1 MEPVTIEMI
10 REARERIAPY
20 IRKTPLLPFE
30 YLSGLC
36 DKEVLLK
43 CESLQRTG
51 SFKLRGAA
59 NCILANLSQAKKC
72 GVIAASAGNHAQAVA
87 AICKFLGIKSTIV
100 MPTMTPFIKIQ
111 NTRNWGANIELVGA
125 FVDEST
131 DYAVKM
137 ASEKG
142 LLFIHPFRD
151 PSIIAGQGTVGLEL
165 LEDPAFE
172 DVEAVVISV
181 GGGGWSTGVA
191 IALKALRPQIKVY
204 GVAPRGVSGAWR
216 LFHEGSMAPPIAHSY
231 TLAEGVAVKRPG
243 EDMVKLIRSHLNDL
257 HAISEESIAYS
268 IALLAEH
275 GKLICEGAGA
285 LPVAALLDGLIEEKR
300 VALILSGGNI
310 DIPALSHVLQ
320 RGLVEQ
326 DRLVRLVITISDRPG
341 GLNAVTQILAEKGG
355 NIIQVFHQRTS
366 IHTRVGET
374 EIEVDLETRGKDHT
388 SEIIDAITKTGF
400 KVHRAS

>member
-1 MEPVTIEMI
+1 MEPVTLEMI
-10 REARERIAPY
+10 REARSRIAPY
-20 IRKTPLLPFE
+20 VRHTPLLPFE
-30 YLSGLC
+30 HLSRLSG
-36 DKEVLLK
+36 KETLLK

-59 NCILANLSQAKKC
+59 NCILSNLAQAKKC

-87 AICKFLGIKSTIV
+87 AICQFLGIKSTIV
-100 MPTMTPFIKIQ
+100 MPTMTPFIKVQ

-131 DYAVKM
+131 DYAIKV

-151 PSIIAGQGTVGLEL
+151 PSVIAGQGTLGLEL
-165 LEDPAFE
+165 LDDPAFA

-204 GVAPRGVSGAWR
+204 GVGPRGVSGAWR
-216 LFHEGSMAPPIAHSY
+216 LFHEGANATPITATY

-243 EDMVKLIRSHLNDL
+243 EEMVKLLRANLNDL
-257 HAISEESIAYS
+257 YAVSEESIAYS

-285 LPVAALLDGLIEEKR
+285 LPVAAVLDGLIAEKR

-310 DIPALSHVLQ
+310 DIPTLSHVLQ
-320 RGLVEQ
+320 RGLCEQ
-326 DRLVRLVITISDRPG
+326 DRLVRLVVTISDRPG
-341 GLNAVTQILAEKGG
+341 GLNAVTQILAEKGA

-366 IHTRVGET
+366 LHTRVGET

-388 SEIIDAITKTGF
+388 GEIIDAINKTGF